1 LSVYAYVCENWSQIP
16 YLIALKKVC
25 KASNANHLTAV
36 VLGALEEGGGLGTS
50 DIARKL
56 LSFGADGVTV
66 FKGAMTGVTKKLQ
79 MKHAPLH
86 DWNSLF
92 CASHESCYK
101 DIILEFHFP
110 AKLEANTEDLH
121 VFQQEPQT
129 SFRVSETS

>member
-66 FKGAMTGVTKKLQ
+66 FKGAMTGVTKQLQ
-79 MKHAPLH
+79 MKHAP
-86 DWNSLF
+86 
-92 CASHESCYK
+92 YK